1 MNGNVIVALLCLW
14 SVAGCLSVEPVEQSK
29 PQSRPLHRES
39 RDISLPIDGND
50 TQSAAIQEP
59 SGPLSLSQALDLA
72 LANNPR
78 LKAQSWDIRVA
89 QAGITQAQLL
99 PNPELAVEIEGIG
112 GQGPRSGFKGAETT
126 VTLAQPIQLGG
137 KRQARTEVAS
147 YNKELAGWDLEQ
159 ARLQVRAQT
168 AAAFAEV
175 MAAQD
180 REALAKQQVE
190 LSEDLLGT
198 VRKRVQ
204 AGKDSPVEQSKA
216 QITLSSSRIDLA
228 QAQQGLTVAR
238 VRLAALWAGKPMF
251 TAVTEPNE
259 QIAMPPERE
268 SLEGSVESHPY
279 VARWTDEIAKA
290 QAEKKLA
297 RAEGVPD
304 VSVLAGL
311 KRYEEDDD
319 NTAVL
324 GLAIPLPI
332 FNRNQGTREQ
342 ATYRLAK
349 THQLRQQALIE
360 ISATLSES
368 HADLVA
374 AYQQITGLQDQILP
388 AAETAF
394 QGTLTGYTQGKFGY
408 LNVLDA
414 QRTLFEVKKQYI
426 EAQLDYHKARADLE
440 QLIGRPLDKES
451 LRNAKS

>member
-14 SVAGCLSVEPVEQSK
+14 SISGCLSVKPAEQSK
-29 PQSRPLHRES
+29 RES
-39 RDISLPIDGND
+39 RSLHRASRDGSLPTDGND
-50 TQSAAIQEP
+50 AQSVAIQEP
-59 SGPLSLSQALDLA
+59 SGLLSLGQALDLA

-78 LKAQSWDIRVA
+78 LKAQSWDLRVA
-89 QAGITQAQLL
+89 QAGKTQAQLL

-112 GQGPRSGFKGAETT
+112 GQGPRSGFDGAETT

-137 KRQARTEVAS
+137 KRQARTQVAS
-147 YNKELAGWDLEQ
+147 YNRELAEWDLEQ
-159 ARLQVRAQT
+159 ARLQIKAQT
-168 AAAFAEV
+168 HAAFAEV

-180 REALAKQQVE
+180 REGLARQQVE
-190 LSEDLLGT
+190 LSEDLLDT

-216 QITLSSSRIDLA
+216 QITLSGSHIDQA
-228 QAQQGLTVAR
+228 QAKQGLTVAR
-238 VRLAALWAGKPMF
+238 IRLAALWAGKPMF
-251 TAVTEPNE
+251 TAVTKARER
-259 QIAMPPERE
+259 IVMPPKRE
-268 SLEGSVESHPY
+268 SLEESVESHPY

-290 QAEKKLA
+290 QAEKELA
-297 RAEGVPD
+297 RTEGVPD

-311 KRYEEDDD
+311 KRYEEDND

-324 GLAIPLPI
+324 GLAIPLPV

-349 THQLRQQALIE
+349 THQLRQEALIQ

-368 HADLVA
+368 HAELVA
-374 AYQQITGLQDQILP
+374 ACQQITGLQDQILP

-394 QGTLTGYTQGKFGY
+394 QGTLTGYKQGKFGY

-414 QRTLFEVKKQYI
+414 QRTQFEVKKQYI

-440 QLIGRPLDKES
+440 QLVGRPLDS
-451 LRNAKS
+451 ANAKN

>member
-1 MNGNVIVALLCLW
+1 MNGNVIVALLCLG
-14 SVAGCLSVEPVEQSK
+14 SITGCLSIEPVE
-29 PQSRPLHRES
+29 PPEPES
-39 RDISLPIDGND
+39 RTLPSASKDSSLPTNGNSV
-50 TQSAAIQEP
+50 QSEKIQEP
-59 SGPLSLSQALDLA
+59 NGPLSLDRAQDLA

-78 LKAQSWDIRVA
+78 LKAQSWDIRWA
-89 QAGITQAQLL
+89 QAGETQAQLL
-99 PNPELAVEIEGIG
+99 PNPELAIEVEGIG
-112 GQGPRSGFKGAETT
+112 GQGPRSGFDGAETT

-137 KRQARTEVAS
+137 KRQVRTQLAS
-147 YNKELAGWDLEQ
+147 YNKELADWDLEQ

-180 REALAKQQVE
+180 REALTKQQME
-190 LSEDLLGT
+190 LSKDLLGT

-228 QAQQGLTVAR
+228 QAKQALTVAR
-238 VRLAALWAGKPMF
+238 IRLAALWAGKPTF
-251 TAVTEPNE
+251 TAVT
-259 QIAMPPERE
+259 QTTGRIVKPPERE
-268 SLEGSVESHPY
+268 SLEGSIESHPF

-290 QAEKKLA
+290 QAEKELA
-297 RAEGVPD
+297 RTEGVPD
-304 VSVLAGL
+304 VAVLAGL
-311 KRYEEDDD
+311 KRYEEDNN

-324 GLAIPLPI
+324 GLAIPLPV

-349 THQLRQQALIE
+349 TQQLQQQALIE
-360 ISATLSES
+360 ISAALSES
-368 HADLVA
+368 HSDLLS
-374 AYQQITGLQDQILP
+374 AYEQITGLRDQILP

-394 QGTLTGYTQGKFGY
+394 QGALTGYTQGKFEY

-414 QRTLFEVKKQYI
+414 QRTLFEVKKQYF

-440 QLIGRPLDKES
+440 QLISRPLDS
-451 LRNAKS
+451 ANANK